1 MLDTLIGDYPK
12 MKITRTSR
20 LTGNTSAMELPIT
33 KEQLAAWVDGELIQ
47 NAMPQLNAD
56 QREFVLTGI
65 TPAEWNEAFG

>member
-1 MLDTLIGDYPK
+1 MSDTLNGVYLK
-12 MKITRTSR
+12 MKIVRTSR

-56 QREFVLTGI
+56 QREFVMTGI
-65 TPAEWNEAFG
+65 TPDEWAKAFG